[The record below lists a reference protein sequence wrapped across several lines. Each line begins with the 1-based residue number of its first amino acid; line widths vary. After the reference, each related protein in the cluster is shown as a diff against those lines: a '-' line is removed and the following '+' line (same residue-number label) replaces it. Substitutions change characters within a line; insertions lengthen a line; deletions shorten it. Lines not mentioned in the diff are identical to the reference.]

1 MGFSISELSLADIL
15 FLAQYKPQL
24 CLLKMAT
31 GQRSPPPASSRLSS
45 QSAVT
50 IMTPVSESLRKQL
63 TGGDSTI
70 LEELNKQKNS

>member
-1 MGFSISELSLADIL
+1 MRFSISELSLADLL
-15 FLAQYKPQL
+15 FLVQYKPHL
-24 CLLKMAT
+24 FFLKMAT
-31 GQRSPPPASSRLSS
+31 GQRSPPPESSRLSS